1 VLVLLLVIGRGA
13 ITSTSTIPRGSPA
26 LDASDKVYFPVSRT
40 IKAALLCFF
49 FALCASAIVVT
60 HRVHLQKPP
69 PAPHQLFAVV
79 ERQLA
84 AFRAADYS
92 SAYRQAAS
100 GVQQKFTASQYE
112 AMIRREYGDLSAAQ
126 RIEFGLVNVSG
137 SGALV
142 QVFLLGPNGSV
153 RPFLYSLV
161 AEGDSWKINGVQPMP
176 SLPRWKRLSGLHI

>member
-1 VLVLLLVIGRGA
+1 
-13 ITSTSTIPRGSPA
+13 
-26 LDASDKVYFPVSRT
+26 VSQT
-40 IKAALLCFF
+40 IKATLLFFF
-49 FALCASAIVVT
+49 FALCASAIVAT
-60 HRVHLQKPP
+60 HRVRSQTPP
-69 PAPHQLFAVV
+69 PAPRQLFAVV

-100 GVQQKFTASQYE
+100 GVQQKFTAPQYE
-112 AMIRREYGDLSAAQ
+112 AMVRRDCGDLSGAQ

-142 QVFLLGPNGSV
+142 QVFLLGPNGSI
-153 RPFLYSLV
+153 RPFLYSLI
-161 AEGDSWKINGVQPMP
+161 AEGGSWKINGVQPMP